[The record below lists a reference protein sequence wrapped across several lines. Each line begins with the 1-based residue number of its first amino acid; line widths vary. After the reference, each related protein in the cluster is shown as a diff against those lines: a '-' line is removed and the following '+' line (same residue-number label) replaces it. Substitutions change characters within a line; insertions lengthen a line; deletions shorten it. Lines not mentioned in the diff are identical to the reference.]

1 VRPMGCFACGASFE
15 LASGERVAFRD
26 ACGRCGADL
35 HVCRNCAHYDPGAYN
50 ACREPQAERVA
61 DSERA
66 NRCDWFAPAGAGAAH
81 EGETRPDPR
90 AALDALFR
98 KR

>member
-1 VRPMGCFACGASFE
+1 MDCFACGAAIGF
-15 LASGERVAFRD
+15 ASGERVGFRD
-26 ACGRCGADL
+26 ACSRCGADL
-35 HVCRNCAHYDPGAYN
+35 HACRQCAHHDAGAYN

-61 DSERA
+61 DRERA
-66 NRCDWFAPAGAGAAH
+66 NRCDWFAPAAGGGATRDADPRAGA
-81 EGETRPDPR
+81 R